1 MSSVTRVPQTA
12 VLDPALTTG
21 RSPRETVRDAGAKE
35 LLVQSF
41 LRFRYGDGFSHA
53 RALALQ
59 LALAVIPSVIA
70 VVGLGSALASSR
82 PGQVLRRTLL
92 ALTPGSPSDAVS
104 RSLSRPPHGAGGTVA
119 VVAGLVTALVAL
131 TTAMG
136 QVERGSNR
144 IYGIQR
150 DRPGPVKYSQA
161 AVLALVAGLPALLG
175 FVVLVAGGAL
185 ADAVQVVYGGG
196 RTAVLLL
203 RWPLGVLLL
212 LGSLSLLVAR
222 APRRTQPQR
231 SWLLVGSGV
240 ALVLWVGFSL
250 LLALYLHSSS
260 GFGRTYGPLTGV
272 MALLLWSQL
281 TAIALLFGIAVGA
294 QVEAFSAGVD
304 QGCAA
309 DPELFSGA
317 AGPRSDLS

>member
-12 VLDPALTTG
+12 VIDPALTTG
-21 RSPRETVRDAGAKE
+21 RSPRETVRAAGPRE

-41 LRFRYGDGFSHA
+41 LRFRYGDGFSHS

-59 LALAVIPSVIA
+59 LALAVIPAVIA
-70 VVGLGSALASSR
+70 VVGLSAALGTSR
-82 PGQVLRRTLL
+82 AGEVLRRTLL

-104 RSLSRPPHGAGGTVA
+104 QSLSRPQHGAGGTVA
-119 VVAGLVTALVAL
+119 LVAGLATALVAL
-131 TTAMG
+131 TTGMG

-150 DRPGPVKYSQA
+150 DRPGPVKYTRA
-161 AVLALVAGLPALLG
+161 AVLALTAGLPALLG
-175 FVVLVAGGAL
+175 FLVLVAGGAL

-196 RTAVLLL
+196 RTAVLVL
-203 RWPLGVLLL
+203 RWPVGVLLL
-212 LGSLSLLVAR
+212 LGALSLMVAR
-222 APRRTQPQR
+222 APRRTQPPR

-250 LLALYLHSSS
+250 LLAGFLHSSS

-281 TAIALLFGIAVGA
+281 TAIALLFGLAVGA
-294 QVEAFSAGVD
+294 QVEAFSAGVA
-304 QGCAA
+304 QGSAA
-309 DPELFSGA
+309 DPEQFSSA
-317 AGPRSDLS
+317 VGPRSDLS